1 MQVLRRRYVERAATD
16 RAALAVAVES
26 EDWIEV
32 RRIAH
37 GNSGTGATFSFP
49 DVSARG
55 QELEEAVDAGLPVS
69 ERRKLAHA
77 LSACLDDAAQDRS

>member
-37 GNSGTGATFSFP
+37 GNSGTGATFGFP
-49 DVSARG
+49 DGRT
-55 QELEEAVDAGLPVS
+55 
-69 ERRKLAHA
+69 
-77 LSACLDDAAQDRS
+77 RS